1 MGEYSNKNLIEKR
14 EAIRRDN
21 VISVIVTVVLVV
33 ILLVFLYLK
42 TAVFMVVSV
51 KGSSMYDTLSDGDL
65 LFANKLSSVSRGDVV
80 VIHDPEID
88 NEALIKRVIGLGG
101 DELWTVNGY
110 VYITYTDSQ
119 GERVTERLVE
129 DYVYREGM
137 TKMSG
142 KITVP
147 EGCIFVMGDNRTAS
161 SDSRFFG
168 AVKLSSVMGV
178 VPEWSVNIKDSGFI
192 KWYKGIVTA

>member
-1 MGEYSNKNLIEKR
+1 MGAYSNKNLIEKR
-14 EAIRRDN
+14 DAIRRDN

-65 LFANKLSSVSRGDVV
+65 LFANKLSRVSRGDVV

-88 NEALIKRVIGLGG
+88 TDALIKRIIGIGG

-129 DYVYREGM
+129 DYVYREGT
-137 TKMSG
+137 TKMPG
-142 KITVP
+142 KISVP
-147 EGCIFVMGDNRTAS
+147 EGYIFVMGDNRTAS
-161 SDSRFFG
+161 SDSRYFG

-178 VPEWSVNIKDSGFI
+178 VPEWSVKIKDSGFI

>member
-33 ILLVFLYLK
+33 ILLVLLYLK

-129 DYVYREGM
+129 DYVYREGT

>member
-33 ILLVFLYLK
+33 ILLVLLYLK

-101 DELWTVNGY
+101 DELWAVNGY

-119 GERVTERLVE
+119 GERVTERLIE
-129 DYVYREGM
+129 DYVYREGT